1 MFYGLLGWSKKW
13 FDHLFQIMSAVL
25 SWGPFNDQWFQIT
38 FPWTRETGNT
48 WTAGLMALHKLGEST
63 QIWQTITMTTSQ
75 SKIKACEKIG
85 PIQMKPKFAN
95 CMSEL
100 WTRLCTKQI
109 VALTYKNGLLS
120 HISTSSEEAHIW
132 QMIPPTPSLRRRTPL
147 SMFPFVGTPANVGG
161 TQKSLDPHIQVGLR
175 SPRYKNGSY
184 LAVQSLNLGHIT
196 SFCLCRVF
204 FHLSGFFFLSYI
216 DLFLSHLSG
225 IFSYMYAGPSLRS
238 QHPWR
243 GY

>member
-1 MFYGLLGWSKKW
+1 MFIRMDAKSYDSRLIGNPCFMVYSDGAKSGSTACSRLWVP
-13 FDHLFQIMSAVL
+13 VL

-48 WTAGLMALHKLGEST
+48 WTAGFMALHKLGEST

-109 VALTYKNGLLS
+109 VALTYKNGELS

-132 QMIPPTPSLRRRTPL
+132 
-147 SMFPFVGTPANVGG
+147 
-161 TQKSLDPHIQVGLR
+161 
-175 SPRYKNGSY
+175 
-184 LAVQSLNLGHIT
+184 
-196 SFCLCRVF
+196 
-204 FHLSGFFFLSYI
+204 
-216 DLFLSHLSG
+216 
-225 IFSYMYAGPSLRS
+225 
-238 QHPWR
+238 
-243 GY
+243 